1 MSCSHNLSSRI
12 IFKQLLDSIID
23 GSRECHIV
31 SVEASM
37 YLAAKAKDIGY
48 FFKVQILNPVRNVS
62 RSPKWDHNG
71 IQRRW
76 ISKVAFGLGD
86 RLRKVGYI
94 GKAWKLGCGLARPRI
109 QACISTVWNRSVPNH
124 GFGPIYVIGSEWQL
138 DCKREKQSKSE
149 DKWCW

>member
-48 FFKVQILNPVRNVS
+48 FFKVQILNPV
-62 RSPKWDHNG
+62 G
-71 IQRRW
+71 M
-76 ISKVAFGLGD
+76 
-86 RLRKVGYI
+86 
-94 GKAWKLGCGLARPRI
+94 LADPLNEITMVFNEGEYPR
-109 QACISTVWNRSVPNH
+109 
-124 GFGPIYVIGSEWQL
+124 
-138 DCKREKQSKSE
+138 
-149 DKWCW
+149 